1 MSFRP
6 ATNYNSLQSQ
16 RFLQINNDKLKS
28 SFEKLSSGSRINR
41 ASDDAAGLAISEKM
55 RSQISS
61 TDQALRNSAD
71 VQSLLQVAD
80 GAMNETNNIL
90 IRLRQVAMQTASD
103 TVTDSERLLVD
114 MEVQQL
120 KSEIDRI
127 SKTTSFNNIQL
138 LDGTSKNLSFQIGI
152 GSASKDRM
160 EFNPQKISTTLE
172 NLKISDLNSQ
182 TKESSQEMLG
192 HIDLAINYVN
202 GNRAE
207 LGALQ
212 NRIQASINNLGV
224 SKENLAQS
232 NSMIRDA
239 NIALEAAN
247 MSQSRVMSKASTA
260 VLTQANKEPEQAIKL
275 L

>member
-1 MSFRP
+1 
-6 ATNYNSLQSQ
+6 
-16 RFLQINNDKLKS
+16 
-28 SFEKLSSGSRINR
+28 
-41 ASDDAAGLAISEKM
+41 
-55 RSQISS
+55 
-61 TDQALRNSAD
+61 
-71 VQSLLQVAD
+71 
-80 GAMNETNNIL
+80 
-90 IRLRQVAMQTASD
+90 
-103 TVTDSERLLVD
+103 
-114 MEVQQL
+114 
-120 KSEIDRI
+120 
-127 SKTTSFNNIQL
+127 
-138 LDGTSKNLSFQIGI
+138 
-152 GSASKDRM
+152 
-160 EFNPQKISTTLE
+160 LE